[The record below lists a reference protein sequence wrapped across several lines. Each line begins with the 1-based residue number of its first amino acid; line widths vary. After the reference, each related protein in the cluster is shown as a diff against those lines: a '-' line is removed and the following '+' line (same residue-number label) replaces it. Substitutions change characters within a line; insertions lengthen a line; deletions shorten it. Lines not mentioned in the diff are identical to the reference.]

1 MVSVNRF
8 CFLIYEG
15 RLKMNNA
22 MKTGQKTDYDRF
34 DELRRSIG
42 DYESLKH
49 TIKTGLQD
57 REKVA
62 RQKERIMKQLGASEE
77 QWNDYKWQLRNRFT
91 RVEDICDA
99 IGLSED
105 ETQKIRKVT
114 EKYRF
119 GISPYYLSVIDPDDP
134 DCG

>member
-1 MVSVNRF
+1 
-8 CFLIYEG
+8 
-15 RLKMNNA
+15 MNNA

-62 RQKERIMKQLGASEE
+62 RQKERINEAA
-77 QWNDYKWQLRNRFT
+77 RRFRRT
-91 RVEDICDA
+91 MER
-99 IGLSED
+99 L
-105 ETQKIRKVT
+105 
-114 EKYRF
+114 
-119 GISPYYLSVIDPDDP
+119 
-134 DCG
+134 